1 MKNKDEYVKLGAQ
14 LPKGILLV
22 GSPGVGKTLLSKAI
36 AGEADCDFTYISSS
50 SVEGRTIGQGAAK
63 IREIFA
69 KAKKSPGMT
78 IIFFDEFD
86 SIATKR
92 SAMDEAWGRQTLNQ
106 LLSEMDG
113 FDKHSN
119 VFIIAATN
127 FPQGLDPA
135 VVRPGR
141 FDKVISIPMPS
152 FRSRKEIAQYYLSKI
167 PASNDIDSEFIAR
180 NTINMSGADIKSLV
194 NLAAMNAAKLSR
206 SIVTKDDFEF
216 AFDRIH
222 VGILNKSITPNEHEK
237 YMTAVHEAGHA
248 MVSLLNPHATRMHK
262 VTILSKGQALGL
274 VYQLYLFRS
283 SQRRISAK
291 QGQNSRVDGCRN
303 GRASGRRDLFWKL

>member
-1 MKNKDEYVKLGAQ
+1 VNFLKHKQEYVKLGAQ

-36 AGEADCDFTYISSS
+36 AGEADCHFKYVSSS
-50 SVEGRTIGQGAAK
+50 SVEGKTIGQGAAK
-63 IREIFA
+63 IREIFKEA
-69 KAKKSPGMT
+69 RNSSQMT

-92 SAMDEAWGRQTLNQ
+92 SAADEAWSRQTLNQ
-106 LLSEMDG
+106 LLAEMDG
-113 FDKHSN
+113 FDQSAN
-119 VFIIAATN
+119 FFVIAATN

-141 FDKVISIPMPS
+141 FDKIISIPMPS
-152 FRSRKEIAQYYLSKI
+152 FRSRKEIAKYYLSKV
-167 PASNDIDSEFIAR
+167 PASQDIDPEFIAQ

-194 NLAAMNAAKLSR
+194 NLAAMNAAKFSR
-206 SIVTKDDFEF
+206 NIVTKDDFEF
-216 AFDRIH
+216 ALDRMH

-248 MVSLLNPHATRMHK
+248 MVSLLNPNATPMNK
-262 VTILSKGQALGL
+262 VTILSKGQALG
-274 VYQLYLFRS
+274 
-283 SQRRISAK
+283 
-291 QGQNSRVDGCRN
+291 
-303 GRASGRRDLFWKL
+303 

>member
-1 MKNKDEYVKLGAQ
+1 LKNKDEYVKLGAQ

-222 VGILNKSITPNEHEK
+222 VGIR
-237 YMTAVHEAGHA
+237 AGSG
-248 MVSLLNPHATRMHK
+248 VSLSALPLSF
-262 VTILSKGQALGL
+262 LSKKNICKARTKFSRRRMSEWAGEWPK
-274 VYQLYLFRS
+274 RS
-283 SQRRISAK
+283 FLETLKSQRAAGVIS
-291 QGQNSRVDGCRN
+291 SRLRPTPIVWLYST
-303 GRASGRRDLFWKL
+303 A